1 MRKLFILPIIA
12 LMMVG
17 CGETNRTEV
26 IKGNDGKDGVSMGI
40 DVSSLAPSC
49 LAGGSTIKTYID
61 SNNNSELDS
70 GELIKQVAVVC
81 NGVQGVAGQDGV
93 DGTSVT
99 VAVASATDCPTGGIT
114 IDNSYHICNGAQGTM
129 GPQGIQGIQGVAGIQ
144 GPQGLQGVPGVDG
157 QDGLDGAA
165 GLSAYDIYLTVNPGH
180 TVEQFLASLV
190 GPAGQNGT
198 NGTNGASAYEI
209 WLSNGNTGTQAQF
222 LASLVGL
229 TGPAGAPG
237 PQGPAGPQGPSG
249 SVGNITPVQLC
260 PGDTATFKEQGFIVG
275 GQLYAVYYNHNAGH
289 AFLAKLNPGNYI
301 TTNGSGCTF
310 NYANNGTTIT
320 LSNSSGTT
328 TVPVNSGSTSTVS
341 NQYRIDLY
349 TNSNNTNNLVAT
361 YIVTNA
367 GLVNWS
373 ISPATGHG
381 FVINN
386 NANSLGKANCNINNL
401 TSVTTT
407 QQFENCIVTKL

>member
-17 CGETNRTEV
+17 CGQTNRTEV

-40 DVSSLAPSC
+40 DVSSTAPSC
-49 LAGGSTIKTYID
+49 IAGGSTIKTYVD
-61 SNNNSELDS
+61 TNSNSELDS

-81 NGVQGVAGQDGV
+81 NGV

-129 GPQGIQGIQGVAGIQ
+129 GPQG
-144 GPQGLQGVPGVDG
+144 
-157 QDGLDGAA
+157 
-165 GLSAYDIYLTVNPGH
+165 
-180 TVEQFLASLV
+180 
-190 GPAGQNGT
+190 
-198 NGTNGASAYEI
+198 
-209 WLSNGNTGTQAQF
+209 
-222 LASLVGL
+222 
-229 TGPAGAPG
+229 
-237 PQGPAGPQGPSG
+237 PAGPQGPSG

-275 GQLYAVYYNHNAGH
+275 GSLYAVYYNHNAGH

-320 LSNSSGTT
+320 LSNGSGTT

-349 TNSNNTNNLVAT
+349 TDSNNTNNLVAT

-367 GLVNWS
+367 GLVNWT

-386 NANSLGKANCNINNL
+386 NANNLGKANCNINNL